1 MEEGLSWSEYKK
13 LFVSLMDDNGED
25 FEDEE
30 VEAKVMKKL
39 KSAWKKEI
47 DVEEIFDSL
56 FQEVVVRSLQTFK
69 SGSMRDLMILIE
81 KYADSNS
88 LEVLHFSVTCLT
100 AERYEA
106 LVLFDR

>member
-13 LFVSLMDDNGED
+13 LFIGLMDDNGED

-47 DVEEIFDSL
+47 DVEEVFDEL
-56 FQEVVVRSLQTFK
+56 F
-69 SGSMRDLMILIE
+69 
-81 KYADSNS
+81 
-88 LEVLHFSVTCLT
+88 
-100 AERYEA
+100 
-106 LVLFDR
+106 